1 MDTWTLGKI
10 ATEKSILRHRSI
22 LVFDAMQNEKLKP
35 LGSEKNKMQRIQ
47 RKGKESKK
55 CLSKSVYVYP

>member
-35 LGSEKNKMQRIQ
+35 LGSEK
-47 RKGKESKK
+47 KK
-55 CLSKSVYVYP
+55 